1 MIKEQIS
8 LLEAGKDYIS
18 LDTEGNYHNFR
29 FIRIDERTHERIDI
43 IEHGTEHTQS
53 VHYSLINWVEPFSF
67 RLDITIKEL
76 QELKGKV
83 KNLRESIK
91 GLDLSMYSR

>member
-8 LLEAGKDYIS
+8 LLQAGKDYIS
-18 LDTEGNYHNFR
+18 LDIEGKYHNFR
-29 FIRIDERTHERIDI
+29 FIGVDERTPEIINI

-76 QELKGKV
+76 QELKYKV
-83 KNLRESIK
+83 NKLKESIK